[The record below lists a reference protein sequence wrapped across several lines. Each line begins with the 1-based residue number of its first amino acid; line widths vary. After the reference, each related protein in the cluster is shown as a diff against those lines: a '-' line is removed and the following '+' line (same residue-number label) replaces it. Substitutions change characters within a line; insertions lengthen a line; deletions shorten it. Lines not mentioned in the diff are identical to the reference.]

1 MEIYVEDLIAEIRLD
16 ILELQSS
23 MTILNQALTN
33 EFEEV
38 EKEDIHNHLQIL
50 MGKLELIVKQFDKI
64 YEMTENQD

>member
-1 MEIYVEDLIAEIRLD
+1 MEDLIAEIRLD
-16 ILELQSS
+16 ILELQSR

>member
-1 MEIYVEDLIAEIRLD
+1 MEDLIAEIRLD

>member
-1 MEIYVEDLIAEIRLD
+1 MEIYMEDLIAEIRLD

>member
-1 MEIYVEDLIAEIRLD
+1 MEDLIAEIRLD

-64 YEMTENQD
+64 YEILFNSKEW